1 MNALDRPWV
10 LIAEREITTK
20 LRDKTFLGS
29 TAVMLLIVLVAVIV
43 PALIAGRGG
52 ADKIAVV
59 DDAGA
64 KVVQQ
69 ASTTK
74 GGDGYEVTRVA
85 DQPAA
90 EKAVINGDVKAA
102 LLPGQDGYVVLGK
115 DRLDSGLESALREA
129 ASTVGMEANAAKA
142 GLTPAELHAGTKVEA
157 KLLNPGPLPD
167 IVSDFVNIGL
177 ALVFYMTALGFG
189 MMIAQS
195 VVQEKESRV
204 VEILAAAVPIR
215 SLLWGKVLGSTVLA
229 LSQIVV
235 IAGASLIG
243 LLATDQVRHPR
254 GGRAGGGVV
263 RGVLRARVR
272 RAGRLVGGGRVAGDT
287 AGGPRIDHAAGAD
300 DPDDPV
306 LLLGVRRVVGQDHRV
321 VRADRVVHVD
331 AGPDADRGRPALAA
345 AARDRDPAR
354 HHRADRPPGRPAVRT
369 HSAADRSAARV
380 SRGHGAGL
388 AIAHRLGR
396 ALRYRGGPG
405 CDKTAML
412 GPCVLCPHLDY
423 GLDA

>member
-52 ADKIAVV
+52 ADKIAVI

-90 EKAVINGDVKAA
+90 EKAVTDGDVKAA
-102 LLPGQDGYVVLGK
+102 LLPGPDGYVVLGK

-129 ASTVGMEANAAKA
+129 ASTVGMEANAAEA
-142 GLTPAELHAGTKVEA
+142 GLTPAELHAGTKVEP

-243 LLATDQVRHPR
+243 LLATDQ
-254 GGRAGGGVV
+254 ADILEVV
-263 RGVLRARVR
+263 AP
-272 RAGRLVGGGRVAGDT
+272 VAGWFVVFF
-287 AGGPRIDHAAGAD
+287 
-300 DPDDPV
+300 V
-306 LLLGVRRVVGQDHRV
+306 LGFV
-321 VRADRVVHVD
+321 
-331 AGPDADRGRPALAA
+331 ALAGLWA
-345 AARDRDPAR
+345 VAGSLATRQEDLGSTTLPGQMILMIPFFFSVFAGSS
-354 HHRADRPPGRPAVRT
+354 AKTIASFVPIASSMSMPGRMLTEDVPLWQPL
-369 HSAADRSAARV
+369 
-380 SRGHGAGL
+380 L
-388 AIAHRLGR
+388 AIAILLATTVLIVRLGAR
-396 ALRYRGGPG
+396 LYERTLLQTGRRLGYREAMALDSP
-405 CDKTAML
+405 
-412 GPCVLCPHLDY
+412 
-423 GLDA
+423 